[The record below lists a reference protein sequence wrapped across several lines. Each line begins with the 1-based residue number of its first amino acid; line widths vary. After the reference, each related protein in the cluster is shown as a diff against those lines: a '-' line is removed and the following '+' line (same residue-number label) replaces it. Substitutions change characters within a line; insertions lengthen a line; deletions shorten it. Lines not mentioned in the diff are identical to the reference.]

1 MRKPDA
7 AFATDA
13 KPTPQRREHASCE
26 LVCLAL
32 ILALATLLW
41 RIASVW

>member
-7 AFATDA
+7 AFARGATTA
-13 KPTPQRREHASCE
+13 PQTRERASRE

-32 ILALATLLW
+32 MLALAALLG
-41 RIASVW
+41 RIASMW

>member
-7 AFATDA
+7 AFARSAT
-13 KPTPQRREHASCE
+13 PTEASRDRASRE

-32 ILALATLLW
+32 IVALATLLV
-41 RIASVW
+41 RIACVW

>member
-7 AFATDA
+7 ALAKNAVPIRERTDRA
-13 KPTPQRREHASCE
+13 AHE

-32 ILALATLLW
+32 VLALATLLL
-41 RIASVW
+41 RIASFW

>member
-7 AFATDA
+7 AFARSAT
-13 KPTPQRREHASCE
+13 PTEVSRNRASRE

-32 ILALATLLW
+32 ILALATLLV
-41 RIASVW
+41 RIACVW